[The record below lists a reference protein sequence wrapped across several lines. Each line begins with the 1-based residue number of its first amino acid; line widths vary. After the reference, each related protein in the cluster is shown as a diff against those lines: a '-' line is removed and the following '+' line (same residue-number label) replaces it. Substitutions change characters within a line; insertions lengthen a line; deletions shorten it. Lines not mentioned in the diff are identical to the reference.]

1 MCVLEQDQ
9 AANGRTAA
17 MAGPWSAGTR
27 FTADGGAT
35 VGGVPLTDIATRFGT
50 PAYVIDET
58 DLRAR
63 CRAYRAALPDA
74 EVVYAAKAFL
84 CRAMASWVR
93 EEGLGLDVASGGELA
108 VAASVGFPAERI
120 VFHGNAKT
128 PRELAAAVEAGVG
141 RIVVDTL
148 AEINHLAAIVPFG
161 RRQKVLI
168 RVIPDIDAG
177 AHRAIRTGGE
187 DQKFGMSIASGA
199 AAEAVARTLG
209 QSSLEL
215 AGLHCHL
222 GSQIVTPEPFE
233 RAARVMVEQLAQIRD
248 THGVTLPEL
257 DLGGGHGI
265 PYLDGER
272 GLDLESYARRVDD
285 AVRAQAAWLG
295 LPVPRL
301 IIEPGRAVSGPAG
314 LTLYRV
320 ITVKRGLSRIFVA
333 VDGGMS
339 DNPRPCLYGAR
350 YTARMIGRRSGAA
363 TRAATVVGH
372 HCEAGDTLAED
383 VELPADI
390 RPGDLIAV
398 AATGAYHHSMAST
411 YNMTGRPPVVAVASG
426 RARLVVRREEPADLM
441 LRDVGL

>member
-9 AANGRTAA
+9 ATASTLPVT
-17 MAGPWSAGTR
+17 GPWSAGTH
-27 FTADGGAT
+27 FEPGGGAT
-35 VGGVPLTDIATRFGT
+35 VGGVALTEIATRFGT

-58 DLRAR
+58 DLRER
-63 CRAYRAALPDA
+63 CRAYRAALPRA

-108 VAASVGFPAERI
+108 VALSVGFPAERI

-128 PRELAAAVEAGVG
+128 PQELSAAVEAGVG

-148 AEINHLAAIVPFG
+148 AEINHLAALVPFG
-161 RRQKVLI
+161 RRQKILI

-177 AHRAIRTGGE
+177 AHSAIRTGGE
-187 DQKFGMSIASGA
+187 DQKFGLSIASGA
-199 AAEAVARTLG
+199 AGEAVTRALG
-209 QSSLEL
+209 QSSLDL

-222 GSQIVTPEPFE
+222 GSQILTPEPYE
-233 RAARVMVEQLAQIRD
+233 RAARTLVEQLGRIRD
-248 THGVTLPEL
+248 AHGVVLPEL

-265 PYLDGER
+265 AYLDGEK
-272 GLDLESYARRVDD
+272 GLDLESYARRVED
-285 AVRAQAAWLG
+285 AVRAHAAWLG

-320 ITVKRGLSRIFVA
+320 IAVKRGLSRVFVA

-350 YTARMIGRRSGAA
+350 YTARMVGRRSSEA
-363 TRAATVVGH
+363 TRAATIVGH
-372 HCEAGDTLAED
+372 HCEAGDTIAED

-411 YNMTGRPPVVAVASG
+411 YNMTGRPPVVAVAGG

-441 LRDVGL
+441 GRDVGL